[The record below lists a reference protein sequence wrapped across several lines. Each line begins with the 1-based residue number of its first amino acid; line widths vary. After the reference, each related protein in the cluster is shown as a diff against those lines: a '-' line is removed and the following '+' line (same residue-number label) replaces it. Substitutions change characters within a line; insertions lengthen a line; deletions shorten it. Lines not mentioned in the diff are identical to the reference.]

1 MTGAMGGYDGESMSN
16 MGNVFH
22 MQQSMASLEG
32 PEHQPAPGSVSGRSR
47 GPQDGMRMAHQS
59 P

>member
-32 PEHQPAPGSVSGRSR
+32 PEHQPAPGSISGRSR
-47 GPQDGMRMAHQS
+47 GPQDGMRMAH
-59 P
+59 